1 MKCRVLAL
9 ALLGSALVAVPA
21 FARDVRL
28 TQRLYNAEEVV
39 RIDGKMG
46 VQATV
51 AFADDEHIEN
61 VAVGDAE
68 SWQITPN
75 KRANLLFVKP
85 LAATARTNMTV
96 ITDRHTYY
104 FDLVANPRATPVYAL
119 KFTYPAEPKAANG
132 GANAQVALNDAE
144 REALDSDQAP
154 VDPAQLNFAWR
165 TTGPARLIPQRLYD
179 DGESTYAIWPA
190 GVPIPAILVTNDKGD
205 EGPVNFAVRGD
216 TIVIDGV
223 PSRIVLRVGKDRAQL
238 DYRGPGPKP
247 RSDPNQP
254 RSQPQT
260 ATPASAAPAPA
271 PITAAMSD
279 TMVDADQPRSQ

>member
-1 MKCRVLAL
+1 MKRCVPAL
-9 ALLGSALVAVPA
+9 ALIGLVLAGTSAQ
-21 FARDVRL
+21 ARDARL

-39 RIDGKMG
+39 RIDGRMG

-85 LAATARTNMTV
+85 LSAAARTNMTV
-96 ITDRHTYY
+96 VTDRHTYY
-104 FDLVANPRATPVYAL
+104 FDLIASARTTPVYAL
-119 KFTYPAEPKAANG
+119 KFTYPAEPKSPATAPGSQAALTD
-132 GANAQVALNDAE
+132 AERAALND
-144 REALDSDQAP
+144 DAP

-165 TTGPARLIPQRLYD
+165 TSGPAKLIPQRLYD
-179 DGESTYAIWPA
+179 DGESTYASWA
-190 GVPIPAILVTNDKGD
+190 SGVPIPAILVTNEKGD

-223 PSRIVLRVGKDRAQL
+223 PSRIVLRVGRDRAQL

-247 RSDPNQP
+247 KSA
-254 RSQPQT
+254 PQ
-260 ATPASAAPAPA
+260 AAAPA
-271 PITAAMSD
+271 TAAVSD
-279 TMVDADQPRSQ
+279 PVLPRSE

>member
-1 MKCRVLAL
+1 MNSRLFAL
-9 ALLGSALVAVPA
+9 ALLAMSAPHVAHA
-21 FARDVRL
+21 ADARL
-28 TQRLYNAEEVV
+28 TQRLYNANEVV

-96 ITDRHTYY
+96 VTDRHTYY
-104 FDLVANPRATPVYAL
+104 FDLIANPRVTAPLYAL
-119 KFTYPAEPKAANG
+119 KFTYPAEPKSAATP
-132 GANAQVALNDAE
+132 GAPAVALTDDE
-144 REALDSDQAP
+144 REALDAEP
-154 VDPAQLNFAWR
+154 IDPARLNFAWASK
-165 TTGPARLIPQRLYD
+165 GPARLIPQRLYD
-179 DGESTYAIWPA
+179 DGESTYAVWPKD
-190 GVPIPAILVTNDKGD
+190 VPIPAILVTNDKGD

-223 PSRIVLRVGKDRAQL
+223 PAQLVLRVGRDRAQL
-238 DYRGPGPKP
+238 DYKGPGPKP
-247 RSDPNQP
+247 RPQA
-254 RSQPQT
+254 QT
-260 ATPASAAPAPA
+260 ASNAS
-271 PITAAMSD
+271 
-279 TMVDADQPRSQ
+279 VQGGQP